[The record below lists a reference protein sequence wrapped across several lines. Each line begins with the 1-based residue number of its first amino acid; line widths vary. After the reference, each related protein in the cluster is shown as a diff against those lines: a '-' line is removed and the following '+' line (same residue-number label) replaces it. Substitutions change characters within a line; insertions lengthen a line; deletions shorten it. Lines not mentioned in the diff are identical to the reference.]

1 MDNRF
6 RWVLLAALLTL
17 LVAMLASCGRKTELL
32 TPDSPRPEG
41 VKDLSATV
49 RDAVAFLSWSVPTK
63 NVEGKDL
70 PPGGIV
76 EFGVYRAEI
85 DRERKRPYYK
95 QVAVINLA
103 NPAPARVRDGT
114 VFWSDSGLKYGK
126 TFAYRVRA
134 YGTRGSVSTYST
146 EVRVVPLLSLV
157 PPKRVTAKAG
167 DRVVEL
173 SWETVTTLADGSAHQ
188 GFVGY
193 NVYRGTEP
201 GRQEKVQL
209 NREPVQ
215 TNVYRDA
222 VVNDRTYYYLIRA
235 VDGPAPSGKESLDS
249 EEVSATAKDMTPP
262 DKPTGLT
269 VVPGIGRVFL
279 TWNENREGDLAGYQV
294 YRATKSGGAY
304 EQLTEK
310 PINRT
315 TYSDTSV
322 KQGMTY
328 YYTVTAVDKAGN
340 ESLRSR
346 ERKTY
351 TEKIR

>member
-1 MDNRF
+1 MDNRH
-6 RWVLLAALLTL
+6 RWVLLAALLML

-76 EFGVYRAEI
+76 EFSVYRAEI

-95 QVAVINLA
+95 QVAVIDLA
-103 NPAPARVRDGT
+103 NPSPARIRDGT
-114 VFWSDSGLKYGK
+114 VLWSDSGLKYGK
-126 TFAYRVRA
+126 MFAYRVRA
-134 YGTRGSVSTYST
+134 YGIGGAVSAYSA
-146 EVRVVPLLSLV
+146 EVRIVPLLSLA
-157 PPKRVTAKAG
+157 PPKRVTGKAG
-167 DRVVEL
+167 DSVVEL
-173 SWETVTTLADGSAHQ
+173 SWDPVTTLSDGSAYQ

-201 GRQEKVQL
+201 GRQEKAPR
-209 NREPVQ
+209 NKEPVR
-215 TNVYRDA
+215 TNAYRDSVA
-222 VVNDRTYYYLIRA
+222 NDRTFYYLIRA

-249 EEVSATAKDMTPP
+249 DEVSATAKDLTPP
-262 DKPTGLT
+262 AQPTGLT

-294 YRATKSGGAY
+294 YRATKSGGEY
-304 EQLTEK
+304 ERLTEK
-310 PINRT
+310 PIFRT

-328 YYTVTAVDKAGN
+328 YYTVTAMDKSGN